1 MQGTPHT
8 CRLPNHTL
16 TTRSPG
22 LPITVS
28 AKERKTH
35 RMVCGQSH
43 LMRCMNTSTLTFRMI
58 PKSEMTF
65 STFCAQEKKSQRSL
79 QPTMNL
85 KSSTAWISVLRFRYS
100 KNNTRMHLRKMSM
113 WHWQSTF
120 CGLTMS
126 PAVCAQTLPVSGFG
140 MWTSADTNSTARFS
154 KMRCLRTVSLIP
166 QSCASPTFPEQYS
179 RTAKCNIFQPTN

>member
-1 MQGTPHT
+1 M
-8 CRLPNHTL
+8 RL
-16 TTRSPG
+16 PG

-43 LMRCMNTSTLTFRMI
+43 STRCVNTSTLTFRMI

-65 STFCAQEKKSQRSL
+65 STFCVQEKKSQRSS
-79 QPTMNL
+79 QPRMNL
-85 KSSTAWISVLRFRYS
+85 KSSTAWISVLRFQNS
-100 KNNTRMHLRKMSM
+100 KNNTRMHLRKMLM

-120 CGLTMS
+120 CGFTMS
-126 PAVCAQTLPVSGFG
+126 PAVCAQTFPVSGFG
-140 MWTSADTNSTARFS
+140 MWILVDTNSIVQFS

-166 QSCASPTFPEQYS
+166 QSYASPTFPEQYS